1 MLWIL
6 KTFSWRVFMV
16 FHFIIMRYG
25 FGTLMGQVWVPFG
38 TNLSGVLKTHIG
50 FGVGLIVQPT
60 NPAYFKRILHF
71 YPLSIF
77 TSLLKALYQKPWTF
91 SLFLIY
97 IYEWFVMVRLHCP
110 NILTALTSLP
120 RTLTEWIQISIYCTE
135 FILGFWYLHFWNLK
149 ISVISVIID

>member
-1 MLWIL
+1 MKGIYGISFYYYAIWIWN
-6 KTFSWRVFMV
+6 S
-16 FHFIIMRYG
+16 YG
-25 FGTLMGQVWVPFG
+25 TGMSTVWNKFEW
-38 TNLSGVLKTHIG
+38 SG

-149 ISVISVIID
+149 ISVIK